1 MSQKA
6 NVVPDAAEATQK
18 GETAPPD
25 PDAAGVTAE
34 GARADRDAS
43 RRRTRPVAP
52 WAGGAL
58 LLAVLLLAP
67 LAVDEFWT
75 FVFAT
80 AVVYMLAALSVNV
93 LFGQAGMIGLF
104 PAAFLGVG
112 AYSAAVL
119 ADKGLPWVG
128 AFAGAIVVAV
138 VLGALVGLAGT
149 RLRGMTFGIVT
160 LAFALAADTFIFR
173 RGVFGI
179 DPAFGAALD
188 RPEIAGFDA
197 FDERNFYY
205 FILAVAVV
213 AWIVVRLHER
223 ARPGRAWRA
232 IRDNELAALAIGVPV
247 GAYRIWATA
256 LAGAVAAV
264 GGVLFISLQGQV
276 NVESFTPVQSLL
288 IFAAA
293 MTAGTRTVAGAVIA
307 GVLLI
312 VLPQLFEQWGIKS
325 SVVPLIFAAG
335 VLLSLRGAD
344 GIVGGVRHGVAQLRQ
359 RGHHGGGGGMG

>member
-1 MSQKA
+1 MSREA
-6 NVVPDAAEATQK
+6 NAVHDAAASTRDEAA
-18 GETAPPD
+18 APPD
-25 PDAAGVTAE
+25 PDASGVSSDAGAVAGNE
-34 GARADRDAS
+34 PARRPSS
-43 RRRTRPVAP
+43 RVSR
-52 WAGGAL
+52 AGGAL

-67 LAVDEFWT
+67 LGVDEFWT

-119 ADKGLPWVG
+119 ADKGLPWIG
-128 AFAGAIVVAV
+128 AFAGAIVVAI

-205 FILAVAVV
+205 FVLAVAVV
-213 AWIVVRLHER
+213 AWVVVRLHER

-256 LAGAVAAV
+256 LAGAVAAA
-264 GGVLFISLQGQV
+264 GGVLFVSLQGQV

-293 MTAGTRTVAGAVIA
+293 MTAGTRTALGAVIA

-312 VLPQLFEQWGIKS
+312 VLPQLLDQWGISS

-344 GIVGGVRHGVAQLRQ
+344 GIVGGIGQAATHVRQ
-359 RGHHGGGGGMG
+359 RGQHGGAERRG